1 MFDTSNGVG
10 RGSQVPSDRGKD
22 RRVQKTQGL
31 LHGAL
36 ASLIHEKS
44 YDAIVVKEILARA
57 NVGRSTFYSHFRD
70 KDELLDRGL
79 RDMLRA
85 CESHAPARPAGAADR
100 ILRFS
105 LPLFTHIG
113 QMRSASAATVDA
125 RGQAV
130 VHERLQQVLA
140 ELIAD
145 ELRAVSHGRPPA
157 GQGVPRDLLARHVAS
172 TFLLVSSWWM
182 ESAEPLP
189 ASTANDLF
197 RALVLPAVSEAVG
210 A

>member
-1 MFDTSNGVG
+1 MPN
-10 RGSQVPSDRGKD
+10 DRSKD

-36 ASLIHEKS
+36 AALIHEKS

-57 NVGRSTFYSHFRD
+57 NVGRSTFYTHFRD
-70 KDELLDRGL
+70 KDELLDSGI

-85 CESHAPARPAGAADR
+85 SESASTMRPTGLADR

-105 LPLFTHIG
+105 LPLFEHIERYRLAG
-113 QMRSASAATVDA
+113 DSSVDA

-130 VHERLQQVLA
+130 VHEHLRRVLV

-145 ELRAVSHGRPPA
+145 DLRWV
-157 GQGVPRDLLARHVAS
+157 GQRRQESGNDVPSDLLAQHVAS
-172 TFLLVSSWWM
+172 TFLLVLNWWA
-182 ESAEPLP
+182 ESREPLR
-189 ASTANDLF
+189 SGKVNDLF
-197 RALVLPAVSEAVG
+197 RALILPAVTEVLCP
-210 A
+210 

>member
-1 MFDTSNGVG
+1 MFDTSDDVG
-10 RGSQVPSDRGKD
+10 RGRQVPGDRGKD
-22 RRVQKTQGL
+22 RRVEKTQGL

-85 CESHAPARPAGAADR
+85 CESNAPARSSGAADR
-100 ILRFS
+100 VLRFS
-105 LPLFTHIG
+105 LPLLAHIG
-113 QMRSASAATVDA
+113 QMRSASTTTVDA

-145 ELRAVSHGRPPA
+145 ELRAASRGRPSDGP
-157 GQGVPRDLLARHVAS
+157 GVPRDLLGRHVAS

-182 ESAEPLP
+182 ESPAPLP
-189 ASTANDLF
+189 ATTANDLF
-197 RALVLPAVSEAVG
+197 RALVLPAVSAALG